1 MNFDG
6 KVVVVT
12 GGSSGIG
19 RAIVERF
26 LSGGASVVTCHFGDT
41 KGAASLMNEA
51 EAGGWSKRL
60 QVMDADI
67 SKRET
72 SARLVQTSLNRFG
85 DMHTWVNN
93 AAIQRLA
100 KSEELEET
108 EWHKILSVNLDGYF
122 FGCQA
127 AAKHFITK
135 RRGSIINIT
144 SGVNLLAVKY
154 LAAYTAAKGAIA
166 SLTRALAVEWGP
178 YGVTV
183 NSVAPGATDTPLN
196 LEVYT
201 PEVRRLY
208 NERIPL
214 GHIATPDEI
223 ASAVTFLA
231 SPESSYVTG
240 HELVVD
246 GGLNYN
252 GTVYHPLD

>member
-1 MNFDG
+1 MKLEKN
-6 KVVVVT
+6 VIVVT

-19 RAIVERF
+19 RAIVDRF
-26 LSGGASVVTCHFGDT
+26 LSEGARVVTCHLGD
-41 KGAASLMNEA
+41 GAGSMSLIDDA
-51 EAGGWSKRL
+51 QTRGWSERL
-60 QVMDADI
+60 RIVEADI
-67 SKRET
+67 SLKKASTE
-72 SARLVQTSLNRFG
+72 LVQTALNEFG
-85 DMHTWVNN
+85 DLHTWVNN

-100 KSEELEET
+100 KSEELDEK
-108 EWHKILSVNLDGYF
+108 EWHRILAVNLDGYF
-122 FGCQA
+122 YGCQA
-127 AAKHFITK
+127 SAKHFIPR
-135 RRGSIINIT
+135 RRGKIINIT

-154 LAAYTAAKGAIA
+154 LAAYTAAKGAVA

-178 YGVTV
+178 YGITV

-214 GHIATPDEI
+214 GHIASPDEI
-223 ASAVTFLA
+223 ASAVALLA
-231 SPESSYVTG
+231 SSDSGYITG